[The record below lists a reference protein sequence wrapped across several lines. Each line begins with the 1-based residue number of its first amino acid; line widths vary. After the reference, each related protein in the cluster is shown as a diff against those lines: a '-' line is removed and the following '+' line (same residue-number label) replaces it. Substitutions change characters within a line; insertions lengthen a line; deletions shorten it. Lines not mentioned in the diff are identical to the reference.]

1 MTLNLR
7 LESEFLNNWD
17 FIMNGFNFELNTNKL
32 AEEFYRS
39 RNLKPI
45 KILLDGSPFT
55 YQRELAEML
64 SNYYTIHVVKHTCF
78 LENTNDRLLRKI
90 KKAEEYIIDM
100 ELMKQMQMNK
110 DAQSSENAVNYDE
123 MLEEVKNHI
132 MQWKIQSEAITEYL
146 TSKDISE
153 PEFEFSKTHIMDRL
167 KSFACSKHQG
177 YVMQGFQLDRAMA
190 SYLFL
195 QDFEA
200 DGETSTD
207 EIDFNEETKPDF
219 VVILNRSLSPDPL
232 CENIQDSFQTEMEIE
247 PNVDEKQKLERCE
260 LNHY

>member
-55 YQRELAEML
+55 YQRELADML
-64 SNYYTIHVVKHTCF
+64 SNYYTLHVVEHKCF
-78 LENTNDRLLRKI
+78 LENTNYRLLRKI
-90 KKAEEYIIDM
+90 KKSEEYLIDM
-100 ELMKQMQMNK
+100 GLMKQIQINE
-110 DAQSSENAVNYDE
+110 DAQSLENAVNYDE
-123 MLEEVKNHI
+123 MLEEVKNHT
-132 MQWKIQSEAITEYL
+132 MQWKSQFEAITEYL
-146 TSKDISE
+146 TSEDNSE
-153 PEFEFSKTHIMDRL
+153 PEFEFSKTYIMDRL

-200 DGETSTD
+200 DAETSTD
-207 EIDFNEETKPDF
+207 EIDFNADTKPDF
-219 VVILNRSLSPDPL
+219 VVILNRSQSPDTL
-232 CENIQDSFQTEMEIE
+232 CESIQDNFRTEMEIE
-247 PNVDEKQKLERCE
+247 TIVDEKQKHEKCE

>member
-1 MTLNLR
+1 
-7 LESEFLNNWD
+7 
-17 FIMNGFNFELNTNKL
+17 
-32 AEEFYRS
+32 
-39 RNLKPI
+39 
-45 KILLDGSPFT
+45 
-55 YQRELAEML
+55 
-64 SNYYTIHVVKHTCF
+64 
-78 LENTNDRLLRKI
+78 
-90 KKAEEYIIDM
+90 
-100 ELMKQMQMNK
+100 
-110 DAQSSENAVNYDE
+110 
-123 MLEEVKNHI
+123 
-132 MQWKIQSEAITEYL
+132 
-146 TSKDISE
+146 
-153 PEFEFSKTHIMDRL
+153 MDRL